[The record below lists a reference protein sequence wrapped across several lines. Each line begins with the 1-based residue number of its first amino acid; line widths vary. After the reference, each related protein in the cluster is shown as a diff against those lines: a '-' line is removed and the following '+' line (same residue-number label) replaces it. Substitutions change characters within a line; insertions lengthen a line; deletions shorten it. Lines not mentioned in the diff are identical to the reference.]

1 MSSICASTSCLAC
14 IVVALAI
21 TATYRYYVLRAQLRP
36 SATDTELIADA
47 TPVAARKLTPL
58 VRLTGYVS
66 EATTNGY
73 VNCFAFYRK
82 FDSEGA

>member
-1 MSSICASTSCLAC
+1 MDSICASSSCLTC
-14 IVVALAI
+14 IVIALAV
-21 TATYRYYVLRAQLRP
+21 TATYRHYVLRAQLRP

-47 TPVAARKLTPL
+47 TPVVARKVTPL

-66 EATTNGY
+66 EATTNRY

-82 FDSEGA
+82 FDSEGV